1 MQKKAKKINRSMAAA
16 GFEHETLRSECLAA
30 HQPKRRSKTKTKE
43 TTNTR
48 TGERGSN
55 PWPLALG
62 EGSLT
67 KSYTL
72 LMPKSLDQI
81 RYWGGAELKE
91 MTLRAVWWFA
101 SCNAGIYTPHPHAQ
115 MATKKMIPSLP
126 ETSHF
131 RNEKRHVCKTSRL

>member
-1 MQKKAKKINRSMAAA
+1 MAAA

-55 PWPLALG
+55 PWPLALEERG
-62 EGSLT
+62 Q
-67 KSYTL
+67 SYTTL
-72 LMPKSLDQI
+72 IPKSLDQI
-81 RYWGGAELKE
+81 QYWGGAELKG

-131 RNEKRHVCKTSRL
+131 RNDMFQKHHVCKT

>member
-1 MQKKAKKINRSMAAA
+1 MQKKAKKIHRSLAAA
-16 GFEHETLRSECLAA
+16 GFEHETLRSACLAA

-55 PWPLALG
+55 PWPLALE

-67 KSYTL
+67 RCWYPNRWTKS
-72 LMPKSLDQI
+72 SS
-81 RYWGGAELKE
+81 YWGGAELKG

-126 ETSHF
+126 ETSTSHF
-131 RNEKRHVCKTSRL
+131 RNDMFQKHHVFKT

>member
-1 MQKKAKKINRSMAAA
+1 MQKKAKKINRSLAAA
-16 GFEHETLRSECLAA
+16 GFEHETLRSACLAA

-55 PWPLALG
+55 PWPLALEERG
-62 EGSLT
+62 QP
-67 KSYTL
+67 YTAL
-72 LMPKSLDQI
+72 IPKSLDQI
-81 RYWGGAELKE
+81 QYWGGAELKG

-131 RNEKRHVCKTSRL
+131 RNDMFVKHDVFKT